1 MCSQRCPACRAVG
14 LPTQGTTTNTG
25 PSGLGVESRAHQE
38 QTRLP
43 PGRREVEEGGDRDSR
58 GLSASI
64 RASFPSPWLQTGTV
78 QEVTM
83 GAPTVSLQLPWRWAG
98 SSVTG
103 MTFWPQAAL
112 QAGDGRH
119 PHLQRSPLRTRIHM
133 PLLQGRINRPQEPR
147 AAATGLPAPGPPS
160 ARHAP
165 RASWVAES
173 PQGPSLPPS
182 RAWLAP
188 RVRPQCG
195 PR

>member
-1 MCSQRCPACRAVG
+1 M
-14 LPTQGTTTNTG
+14 
-25 PSGLGVESRAHQE
+25 EK
-38 QTRLP
+38 
-43 PGRREVEEGGDRDSR
+43 GGDRDSR

-64 RASFPSPWLQTGTV
+64 RASFPSPWLQMGTV

-83 GAPTVSLQLPWRWAG
+83 GTPTVSLQLPWRWAG

-133 PLLQGRINRPQEPR
+133 PLPQGRINRPQEPR

-165 RASWVAES
+165 RASRAAES
-173 PQGPSLPPS
+173 PQGPLPSSQPG
-182 RAWLAP
+182 LAGP
-188 RVRPQCG
+188 LPAAPLWPKMKCTHRLSGAHPGSVRKRFSHC
-195 PR
+195 